1 MKFEVRARVRWKVN
15 SNTTEQELRDKSF
28 RDIVKVFQDCN
39 LPKLDVSV
47 SVIRIKDPNETI
59 KIKSF
64 HWDHIVE
71 EIRRTKNNFRCS
83 HNGVDY
89 VAKMNSQR
97 YFLFRENNR
106 CVCCGIVGN
115 KVYLEKS
122 PNDVS
127 PHFNLYGER
136 DNQLILLT
144 KDHIKPKSL
153 GGKDKH
159 SNYQTMCSI
168 CNSLKG
174 HANISVHNLS
184 KLRSIYDK
192 NRGADKRHLHDII
205 ENNKARMS
213 SKKRQPTRKRSVKF
227 NRNDKKTVCDI
238 SVYRLNDG
246 SLVGMSIYE
255 DQGKDMKYIGNV
267 RRGTSVRLL
276 SSRRRMSEC
285 QSSGGPPVWYNKSL
299 LRK

>member
-1 MKFEVRARVRWKVN
+1 MKFEVRAKVRWRVDSN
-15 SNTTEQELRDKSF
+15 STEQELRDKAF
-28 RDIVKVFQDCN
+28 RDIANIFQDCN

-47 SVIRIKDPNETI
+47 SVVRIKDPNEI
-59 KIKSF
+59 IRIRSF
-64 HWDHIVE
+64 HWDYIVD
-71 EIRRTKNNFRCS
+71 EIRKTKNNFRCS
-83 HNGVDY
+83 HDGVNY

-136 DNQLILLT
+136 GNQLVLLT

-159 SNYQTMCSI
+159 SNYQTMCSV

-174 HANISVHNLS
+174 HANISIHNLS
-184 KLRSIYDK
+184 KLRLIYDE
-192 NRGADKRHLHDII
+192 NRGKDKRRLHEIV
-205 ENNKARMS
+205 ESNKVRMS
-213 SKKRQPTRKRSVKF
+213 NKKRQVSKRRIRKSLK
-227 NRNDKKTVCDI
+227 NEKKTACDI

-255 DQGKDMKYIGNV
+255 DQGKDMRYVGNV
-267 RRGTSVRLL
+267 RSGTSVRLL